1 MLTLKRI
8 FDRESCLS
16 EFNYCFYF
24 PRTQSYIS
32 SQSLPK
38 VPYVKALDV
47 WMATCMAFVFA
58 AIMEF
63 GFVNVQRRKE
73 QDEFV
78 RRACA
83 VGRDTNGRVSEKNS
97 FGNYNSLFGCKK
109 IFIL

>member
-1 MLTLKRI
+1 MT
-8 FDRESCLS
+8 
-16 EFNYCFYF
+16 NCFLF

-73 QDEFV
+73 QDEFD
-78 RRACA
+78 RRASA
-83 VGRDTNGRVSEKNS
+83 VGRDTNGRVREKIAS
-97 FGNYNSLFGCKK
+97 
-109 IFIL
+109 